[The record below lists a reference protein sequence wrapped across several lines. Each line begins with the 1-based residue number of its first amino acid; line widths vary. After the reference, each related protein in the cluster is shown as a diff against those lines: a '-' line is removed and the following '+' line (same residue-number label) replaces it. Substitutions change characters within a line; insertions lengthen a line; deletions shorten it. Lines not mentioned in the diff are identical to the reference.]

1 MNGADR
7 KHGTEKKRRLQAP
20 ISRTNTGSAPSS
32 HGSWTRDFNLL
43 TSFPSSAKQTQ
54 PQYLSRR
61 DVAWIKVASG
71 HGVWHTIDA

>member
-7 KHGTEKKRRLQAP
+7 KHGTEKKRRLQTP

-32 HGSWTRDFNLL
+32 HGTWTRDFNLL

-54 PQYLSRR
+54 PQYLSRL
-61 DVAWIKVASG
+61 DVVRMPEIQG
-71 HGVWHTIDA
+71 L